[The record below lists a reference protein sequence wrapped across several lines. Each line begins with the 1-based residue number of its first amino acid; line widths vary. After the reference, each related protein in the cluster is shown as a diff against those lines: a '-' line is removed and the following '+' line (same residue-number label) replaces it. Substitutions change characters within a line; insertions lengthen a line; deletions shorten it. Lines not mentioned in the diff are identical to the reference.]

1 MDTIYLKGRGTV
13 SGLFNKKYIR
23 TRVMRFDSGNTIIN
37 LEDVKSDPTIEM
49 QQSLRFSIYRGPK
62 KIIIQKQYM
71 LSSSALDFYGPNG
84 SPVCWR
90 KSYFPDRL

>member
-13 SGLFNKKYIR
+13 NGLFNKKYVR

-62 KIIIQKQYM
+62 KIIIQKQFM
-71 LSSSALDFYGPNG
+71 TLSSSALDFYGPNG
-84 SPVCWR
+84 SPV
-90 KSYFPDRL
+90 